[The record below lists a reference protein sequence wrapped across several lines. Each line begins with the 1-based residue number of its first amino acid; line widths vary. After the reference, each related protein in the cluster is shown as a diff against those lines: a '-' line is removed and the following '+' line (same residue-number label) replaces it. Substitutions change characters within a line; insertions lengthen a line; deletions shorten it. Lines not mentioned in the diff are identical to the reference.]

1 MRIGNYLCIV
11 ACAALLLLSSSFKP
25 AEPSYEVVFFLAP
38 KCPICQDYAL
48 QMRTLHNEF
57 SDAGFNFVGVFP
69 NDHTKQEDIA
79 WFKEYYEIPFSLKK
93 GDQSL
98 ARKLNAS
105 VTPEVFVLDSEGNVL
120 YEGRIDNT
128 YARIGQRRTKTTT
141 SELRDAIEALN
152 ENRTIEIS
160 KTQSVGCI
168 IEYR

>member
-1 MRIGNYLCIV
+1 MRMRYLLYIV
-11 ACAALLLLSSSFKP
+11 ACGLFILLCSSFQLD
-25 AEPSYEVVFFLAP
+25 SSRYEVVFFLAP

-57 SDAGFNFVGVFP
+57 SGAGFNFVGVFP
-69 NDHTKQEDIA
+69 NDHTKREDVA
-79 WFKEYYEIPFSLKK
+79 WFKEYYEIPFALKK

-105 VTPEVFVLDSEGNVL
+105 VTPEVFVLDSDGNVL

-128 YARIGQRRTKTTT
+128 YVRIGQRRTKTTT

-152 ENRTIEIS
+152 EHRTIEIS